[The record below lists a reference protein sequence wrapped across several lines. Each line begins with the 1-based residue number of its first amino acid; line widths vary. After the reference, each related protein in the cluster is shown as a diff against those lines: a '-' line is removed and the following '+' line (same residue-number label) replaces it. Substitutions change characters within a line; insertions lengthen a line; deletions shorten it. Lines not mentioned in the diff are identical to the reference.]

1 VPSTVRRHGKRR
13 RYERNELGIF
23 TNFSPMIHGF
33 AKASFTCHTHEA
45 QQVLLDTFEELNGH
59 QETRNLSV
67 GEREGEIDG
76 RMGFEVGLAEGNFF
90 VYFDKETSAGLASF
104 LEQQKRF
111 RPLDFLL
118 IATYYY
124 TRKEKEVP
132 LKFDYHILRFLFGHN
147 ELDVV
152 LHHVKGT
159 RRLPIDELLTM
170 FFDRFERKVKE
181 RHLGTAIVKQIRT
194 A

>member
-1 VPSTVRRHGKRR
+1 MPSGIRRHGKRWG
-13 RYERNELGIF
+13 YERNELGIF
-23 TNFSPMIHGF
+23 TNFSPIIHGI

-45 QQVLLDTFEELNGH
+45 QQVLLNTFEELNGH
-59 QETRNLSV
+59 QEARTLSIGK
-67 GEREGEIDG
+67 GEVDG
-76 RMGFEVGLAEGNFF
+76 RMRFEVGLAEGNCFI
-90 VYFDKETSAGLASF
+90 YFEKETSANLASF
-104 LEQQKRF
+104 LELQKRF

-124 TRKEKEVP
+124 TKKEKEMP
-132 LKFDYHILRFLFGHN
+132 LKFDYHLLRFLFGQN
-147 ELDVV
+147 ELNLV

-159 RRLPIDELLTM
+159 RRLPLDELLTM

-181 RHLGTAIVKQIRT
+181 RHLGTFVVKQIRT

>member
-1 VPSTVRRHGKRR
+1 MPSTVRRHNVRR
-13 RYERNELGIF
+13 GNERNELGIF
-23 TNFSPMIHGF
+23 TNFSPIVHGI
-33 AKASFTCHTHEA
+33 AKTSFTCHTHEA

-59 QETRNLSV
+59 QEARTLSI
-67 GEREGEIDG
+67 GEGEGEVDG
-76 RMGFEVGLAEGNFF
+76 RMRFEVGLAEGNCF
-90 VYFDKETSAGLASF
+90 VYFDKETSANLASF
-104 LEQQKRF
+104 LELQKRS

-124 TRKEKEVP
+124 MKKEKEMP
-132 LKFDYHILRFLFGHN
+132 LKFDYHNLRFMFGQN
-147 ELDVV
+147 ELSLV

-159 RRLPIDELLTM
+159 RRLPLDELLTM

-181 RHLGTAIVKQIRT
+181 RHLGSFVVRQIRT